1 MLAAAQQ
8 QAAAA
13 AHIDLHS
20 NHRAA
25 GYCGRVQMADSD
37 LIALLNGE
45 QASPSLFGRDE
56 EDHALLDE
64 DGLPNDKFLEVVKA
78 GKMIVS

>member
-1 MLAAAQQ
+1 
-8 QAAAA
+8 
-13 AHIDLHS
+13 
-20 NHRAA
+20 
-25 GYCGRVQMADSD
+25 MADSD

>member
-1 MLAAAQQ
+1 
-8 QAAAA
+8 
-13 AHIDLHS
+13 
-20 NHRAA
+20 
-25 GYCGRVQMADSD
+25 MADSD

-78 GKMIVS
+78 GKMKYPEYIALLQPTH